1 MAFNWS
7 CIPRSRPEGLLLPA
21 AKEIGGRGKS
31 SLRVLKD
38 LYSTGKQ
45 KRNEASIGRVF
56 QQWPEG
62 GMHED
67 TSPSSCAFGW
77 VAELSDMALLCLPFG
92 PSFSV

>member
-1 MAFNWS
+1 MTPSWS
-7 CIPRSRPEGLLLPA
+7 CIPLSGPEGLLVPA
-21 AKEIGGRGKS
+21 VKEIGGRGKS
-31 SLRVLKD
+31 SLQVLED

-45 KRNEASIGRVF
+45 QRNEVSIGRVF

-77 VAELSDMALLCLPFG
+77 ASELSEILHGLAL
-92 PSFSV
+92 PSLWSII